1 MQFTQ
6 HVVINAE
13 SEEAILQLF
22 EDWQEDGSGG
32 APGFLG
38 GRVLRFRDKPGR
50 YVIQADFVSWEDA
63 QENNDRPETQ
73 AWAARLMEIIDGEPK
88 YENLDV
94 LTEFGG

>member
-1 MQFTQ
+1 MEFTQ
-6 HVVINAE
+6 HVVVQAA
-13 SEEAILQLF
+13 SEEKIIQLF
-22 EDWQEDGSGG
+22 EDWQMDGSGG

-73 AWAARLMEIIDGEPK
+73 AWAKRLLEIIDGEPK
-88 YENLDV
+88 YEDLDV
-94 LTEFGG
+94 LTEFGA

>member
-6 HVVINAE
+6 HVVVHAE

-22 EDWQEDGSGG
+22 DAWQEEGSGG

-38 GRVLRFRDKPGR
+38 GRVLRFRDQPGKF
-50 YVIQADFVSWEDA
+50 VIQADFVSWDDA

-73 AWAARLMEIIDGEPK
+73 QWAERLRAIIDGEPK

-94 LTEFGG
+94 LVEFG